1 MKLGR
6 VENTLMNKTR
16 IQNDILDERLEEKMI
31 RCNEDKGKIMA
42 IWWQSDEQLCNNL
55 ICKNLGTVV
64 AMQVIGR

>member
-42 IWWQSDEQLCNNL
+42 I
-55 ICKNLGTVV
+55 
-64 AMQVIGR
+64 